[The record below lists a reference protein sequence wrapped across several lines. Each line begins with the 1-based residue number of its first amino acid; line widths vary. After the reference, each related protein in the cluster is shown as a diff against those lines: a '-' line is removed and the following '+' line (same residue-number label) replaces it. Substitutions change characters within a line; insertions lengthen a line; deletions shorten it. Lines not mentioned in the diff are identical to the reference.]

1 MKSPFAVILTHA
13 RLAIGSQ
20 EVLGVAGASGP
31 ISGLVAVVLAASIT
45 NLRERY
51 CIFFF
56 SFFWG
61 DFAKSNITWQ
71 ISKTGKD

>member
-56 SFFWG
+56 FFGG